1 MTDIVYVIGS
11 AGTHLVKIGTTN
23 NGTQRLADLQRMN
36 PLPLRLLWSTP
47 GNYTLEFALHHHFA
61 TLRRHGEWFDFGD
74 SDPVATVRDAITA
87 GLAVRCGK
95 TPHRTFRSPDEIWNA
110 AQAKAVIEGRTMTDV
125 LNEFLKNYIS
135 TKPREQPDGK
145 DADQA

>member
-1 MTDIVYVIGS
+1 MYTWDTDRVP
-11 AGTHLVKIGTTN
+11 
-23 NGTQRLADLQRMN
+23 R
-36 PLPLRLLWSTP
+36 P
-47 GNYTLEFALHHHFA
+47 A
-61 TLRRHGEWFDFGD
+61 T
-74 SDPVATVRDAITA
+74 
-87 GLAVRCGK
+87 GK

-135 TKPREQPDGK
+135 TKPREQPNGE